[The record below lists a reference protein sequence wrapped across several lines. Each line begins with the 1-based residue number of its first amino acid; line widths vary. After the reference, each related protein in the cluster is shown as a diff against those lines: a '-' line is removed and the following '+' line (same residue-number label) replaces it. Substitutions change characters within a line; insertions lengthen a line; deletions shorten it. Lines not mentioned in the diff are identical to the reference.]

1 MNSLQAALQR
11 LAQLQR
17 QSLDKHALIACID
30 KAQTPSAQKTLQL
43 LKSQMNWKSV
53 QWLNN

>member
-30 KAQTPSAQKTLQL
+30 KAQAPSAQKLC
-43 LKSQMNWKSV
+43 NF
-53 QWLNN
+53 